1 MQPTQPSTPGR
12 RAAGVWLCFA
22 AAASRPLSS
31 ARSHALLLASSLVRR
46 RLEAARGRA
55 TVVPALHHLG
65 DLRPLVAVQLM
76 ALEENVV
83 FLLSA
88 HSEGR
93 PHQPHRGKP
102 SKQPTNLTHATM
114 RHPGES
120 PPVIR
125 NQLGPKPSCG
135 VSRTSGLQLPF
146 LTVAF
151 K

>member
-1 MQPTQPSTPGR
+1 MQTHSAIHPWTKGCGCVALLCGR
-12 RAAGVWLCFA
+12 RKPPPLI
-22 AAASRPLSS
+22 RPP
-31 ARSHALLLASSLVRR
+31 SHLLASSLVRR

-102 SKQPTNLTHATM
+102 SKQATSLTHATM
-114 RHPGES
+114 RQPGQS